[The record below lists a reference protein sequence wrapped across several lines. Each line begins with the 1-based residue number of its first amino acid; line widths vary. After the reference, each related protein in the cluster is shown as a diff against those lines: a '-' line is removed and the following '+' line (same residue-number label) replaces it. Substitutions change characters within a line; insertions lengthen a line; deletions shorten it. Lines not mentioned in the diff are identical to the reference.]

1 MNSWLDFEHRFRTL
15 APVLQYHRLDDQTGA
30 AGEWWRVAGQ
40 PCKSVEE
47 FELLCELAGEQLIE
61 LLKLESEYGNII
73 SGDRPQWAWYRML
86 KKHTSSY
93 EIGTSGYEIDENGSK
108 NWIHTGTL
116 YHIGESSAN
125 LALWLNIKYPIPLK
139 VKDVWYKRLYR
150 DYGKEVLIGLIV
162 AILGSFFAL

>member
-61 LLKLESEYGNII
+61 LLKSESEYGNII
-73 SGDRPQWAWYRML
+73 SGERPGHGTECL
-86 KKHTSSY
+86 KSILHHMKLARL
-93 EIGTSGYEIDENGSK
+93 GTK
-108 NWIHTGTL
+108 
-116 YHIGESSAN
+116 
-125 LALWLNIKYPIPLK
+125 
-139 VKDVWYKRLYR
+139 
-150 DYGKEVLIGLIV
+150 
-162 AILGSFFAL
+162 